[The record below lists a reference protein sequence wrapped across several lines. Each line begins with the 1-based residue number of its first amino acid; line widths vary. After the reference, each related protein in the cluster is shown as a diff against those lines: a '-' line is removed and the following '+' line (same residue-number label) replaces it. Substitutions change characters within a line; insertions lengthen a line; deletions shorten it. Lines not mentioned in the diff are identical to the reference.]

1 MCALV
6 RKRLTTREAKPQA
19 QEKPPAAEKETR
31 PPPRKKES
39 PSSGQLPLV
48 MGFDFGTAFSK
59 VVVRAPDLPESP
71 AWAVAFDDL
80 ADASSPFLLPT
91 LLFVGRD
98 GSFALTGNDDCRL
111 RGIKYNLMKNAA
123 AAKVNGHDVHCV
135 NACAAYLALAIRRAK
150 ESFMRRHGH
159 NFAGETPEWEAVNV
173 GIPAATKNDNPT
185 KRAFQRAA
193 NAAWVLAGN
202 NDDITIDSVA
212 KEINRADGAKEPPL
226 LVPEV
231 AAQIQ
236 GYRRSDVRR
245 SGLHIMADAGASTL
259 DVCSFLIRD
268 DFKNAKGGDVAVYC
282 AKVREL
288 GAEILEQQKRSI
300 ARGGEVSEIE
310 AAFWHECQKALREVV
325 WETKHRKASKE
336 INWKKNRM
344 GPGEVPKPLP
354 FLLCGGASAVS
365 GYKRL
370 SEHAAPGLLTGGE
383 KFDDVMMP
391 KPGNLLPK
399 ELPESIYHRLSVAY
413 GLSMRSF
420 DDVVLP
426 SDIPDAPNDDM
437 PTNNYRDR
445 FPGKETM

>member
-1 MCALV
+1 M
-6 RKRLTTREAKPQA
+6 
-19 QEKPPAAEKETR
+19 AEKETKA
-31 PPPRKKES
+31 PPRKKES
-39 PSSGQLPLV
+39 PLSGQLSLI

-59 VVVRAPDLPESP
+59 VVVHAPGSSELP

-80 ADASSPFLLPT
+80 ADKELSYLLPT
-91 LLFVGRD
+91 SLFVGRD

-150 ESFMRRHGH
+150 ESFVRQHGH
-159 NFAGETPEWEAVNV
+159 NFAGETLDWDAVNV

-212 KEINRADGAKEPPL
+212 KEINRADGADELCL

-236 GYRRSDVRR
+236 GYIRSDVRR

-259 DVCSFLIRD
+259 DICSFILLID
-268 DFKNAKGGDVAVYC
+268 DYDFRNTKRGEVTVCC
-282 AKVREL
+282 AEVREL
-288 GAEILEQQKRSI
+288 GAEILERRKL
-300 ARGGEVSEIE
+300 AVAGGGETSEIE
-310 AAFWHECQKALREVV
+310 AAFWNECRSAVRGIVSATKNEKAPCEMCWQKA
-325 WETKHRKASKE
+325 
-336 INWKKNRM
+336 NDRM
-344 GPGEVPKPLP
+344 EPGRIPKPLP
-354 FLLCGGASAVS
+354 FFLCGGASAAP
-365 GYKRL
+365 GYKSL
-370 SEHAAPGLLTGGE
+370 PEHVKAGLLTGGE
-383 KFDDVMMP
+383 KFDDVAMP

-413 GLSMRSF
+413 GLSMHYF

-426 SDIPDAPNDDM
+426 SDMPDSTNDDT
-437 PTNNYRDR
+437 PTRDWRDR